1 MTVALN
7 FFRSLILNT
16 DLSHFLSK
24 VLILLLRCLLPILP
38 LMAWIVF
45 CKKKYLT
52 EYRSVLSKMRV
63 HVEAI
68 SRGPIQHYFETLFQ
82 QDKTLYESID
92 GHCSKCGNCCLNRS
106 CVFLESIGDDQFSCG
121 IYHSRFRR
129 FSNCGSF
136 PINGHDI
143 VRYQCPTYKVIRL
156 ESIPKF
162 AVESSSSS

>member
-1 MTVALN
+1 
-7 FFRSLILNT
+7 
-16 DLSHFLSK
+16 
-24 VLILLLRCLLPILP
+24 
-38 LMAWIVF
+38 MAWLVF

-121 IYHSRFRR
+121 IYHSRLRR

-143 VRYQCPTYKVIRL
+143 GRYQCPTYKVIRL
-156 ESIPKF
+156 ESTSKF
-162 AVESSSSS
+162 TVESSSSSKSFFQAQGKRDSMGSLYQFKKNIGIVKHASEIPCPKS